1 MKLEEKFANLNPNF
15 LRANFYQVWRVSE
28 MFYLRFIVKLSS
40 KIQIITSQKSRPT
53 HWNRFWLNFRAYDVN
68 IWKILLFLRGHTMVL
83 FDRGDLIKSTSVSA
97 GYLTGEKACR
107 LSSLHSH
114 IVSKVHHTWWYVI
127 TDYMIYIRFVT
138 FYFISFQ
145 KF

>member
-15 LRANFYQVWRVSE
+15 LRANFYQVRRVSE

-40 KIQIITSQKSRPT
+40 KIQVITCQKLRPT
-53 HWNRFWLNFRAYDVN
+53 REKRFLPNFREYDDKEV
-68 IWKILLFLRGHTMVL
+68 LLFLRGHTMVL
-83 FDRGDLIKSTSVSA
+83 LDRGDLIKSTSVSA